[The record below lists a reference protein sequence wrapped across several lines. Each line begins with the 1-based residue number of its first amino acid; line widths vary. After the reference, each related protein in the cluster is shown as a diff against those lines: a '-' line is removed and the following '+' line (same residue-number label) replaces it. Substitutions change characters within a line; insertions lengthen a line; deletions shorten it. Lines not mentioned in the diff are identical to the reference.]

1 MCIRDRHEVLIKGKI
16 DRMDVLELPE
26 HGSDADDAPETAGDE
41 AFADRTAPE
50 TAVRIVDYKT
60 GGDAVDVEH
69 FRSGYKL
76 QLMLYLKAATQKQD
90 VQPAGVF
97 LFKIREIDNDA
108 DVKSR
113 CV

>member
-1 MCIRDRHEVLIKGKI
+1 MSAGEHEVLIKGKI

-90 VQPAGVF
+90 VTRPECSCSRYG
-97 LFKIREIDNDA
+97 
-108 DVKSR
+108 KSITMQM
-113 CV
+113 